1 MPVLLQCSSFV
12 WNAGGAFNEGRTEAD
27 KQYCS
32 TFGNTNDIS
41 NVYNKEFFYETK
53 NSYNGKAITIRTDK
67 TDSNGLSI
75 GAVMNNG
82 SAYAQ
87 MALFDFMLLPEI
99 SSEDEIKELN
109 NIIGVEGNTDD
120 LLTKINI

>member
-1 MPVLLQCSSFV
+1 
-12 WNAGGAFNEGRTEAD
+12 
-27 KQYCS
+27 
-32 TFGNTNDIS
+32 
-41 NVYNKEFFYETK
+41 
-53 NSYNGKAITIRTDK
+53 
-67 TDSNGLSI
+67 
-75 GAVMNNG
+75 MNNG